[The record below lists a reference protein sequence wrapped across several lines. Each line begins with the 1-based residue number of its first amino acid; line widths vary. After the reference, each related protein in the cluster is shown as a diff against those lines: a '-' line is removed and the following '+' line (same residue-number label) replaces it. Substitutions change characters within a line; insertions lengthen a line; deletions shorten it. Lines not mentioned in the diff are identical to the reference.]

1 MTEVA
6 PITYEERKYPMFVT
20 WFIVGV
26 FIFFIL
32 LIVFLIY
39 FFLFKG
45 SGNLYRI
52 ELESLTQSFEVV
64 SRSVKFD
71 GEFLKFE
78 VKKNPT
84 SREVIGINYNIQNSS
99 QNYTHLQYIDF
110 ADNETKEINISIGNF
125 LNDIKKVSILPV
137 FKLDNEFDC
146 GNGLIQPNGG
156 EFCDDGNINS
166 GDGCSNMCEVEEN
179 WGCYGQPSICSQQ
192 NCGNG
197 VREGLEECDGND
209 QGGETCQTLGL
220 GTGLLSC
227 YPLNSEESEGCKLDI
242 SSCSLQSVCGNNIQE
257 GTEKCDGT
265 DLDDETCDSLGY
277 GAGTLSCIGSNL
289 INKCNFN
296 LSACTGCGNGVRE
309 GLEECDGSDYGSE
322 TCESLDLGT
331 GNLICNPSGGANECK
346 IVTSGCSSV
355 PACTDSDDDKYNVS
369 LAGCGIADCDDTNI
383 NVNPGATEICGDG
396 LDNDCIGG
404 DAICAPS
411 GSIPVAYYSFDV
423 DESGTGII
431 SDDIGSNNGA
441 LFGATWTSS
450 GRSGGAYSYD
460 GVDDYIDL
468 GTSSFNI
475 LSNNEFTIAVWINP
489 TSQEGEAIDSIISRG
504 QYVYPFSIQLDNQN
518 KLKGGARTSGASPYV
533 FSSSPIVY
541 GNWIHVALS
550 FTNGNLS
557 LYVNGI
563 PDSSIVKSGAL
574 STTSANTT
582 IGKLHNAGY
591 YYHGVIDEV
600 RIYDERLTSAEIK
613 SLYDGYVLLSP
624 SQEEIEEKS
633 LFEKFIEWFR
643 K

>member
-39 FFLFKG
+39 FFLFKD

-84 SREVIGINYNIQNSS
+84 SREVIGINYNIQNLS

-137 FKLDNEFDC
+137 FNLDNEFDC

-156 EFCDDGNINS
+156 ELCDDGNINS
-166 GDGCSNMCEVEEN
+166 GDGCSDICEVEEN

-209 QGGETCQTLGL
+209 QGGETC
-220 GTGLLSC
+220 
-227 YPLNSEESEGCKLDI
+227 
-242 SSCSLQSVCGNNIQE
+242 
-257 GTEKCDGT
+257 
-265 DLDDETCDSLGY
+265 
-277 GAGTLSCIGSNL
+277 
-289 INKCNFN
+289 
-296 LSACTGCGNGVRE
+296 
-309 GLEECDGSDYGSE
+309 
-322 TCESLDLGT
+322 ESLDLGT
-331 GNLICNPSGGANECK
+331 GNLICNPSSGANECK

-369 LAGCGIADCDDTNI
+369 LAGCGIADCNDNNI
-383 NVNPGATEICGDG
+383 NVNPGKTEICGDG
-396 LDNDCIGG
+396 LDNDCVGG

-441 LFGATWTSS
+441 LFGATWTPN

-468 GTSSFNI
+468 GTSSFNV

-489 TSQEGEAIDSIISRG
+489 TSQELQVGEAFDSIISRG
-504 QYVYPFSIQLDNQN
+504 QYIYPFSIQLDNQN

-550 FTNGNLS
+550 YINGNFS

-574 STTSANTT
+574 STSSANTT

-624 SQEEIEEKS
+624 PQEEIEEKS

-643 K
+643 W